1 MTSEIPP
8 PSIKSTCKLSKAIKV
23 PSSTIKANLPIVW
36 IVAEEK
42 CSVCGSCLSTGSTK
56 KHGQS
61 TAPFLTS
68 NPEKEQLYAAF
79 GRSWVQLQDVGYG
92 STGPRVSNALK
103 SCLNRSK
110 MHNDPA
116 FIRLFTPRLAS
127 KISESVK
134 TAKWYLHV
142 WFPTSEAAT
151 WSQIIPVIPE
161 FCAYVLNCRYK
172 KMVHPQV
179 LRL

>member
-23 PSSTIKANLPIVW
+23 PISTIKANLPIVW

-56 KHGQS
+56 KPGQS

-68 NPEKEQLYAAF
+68 NPEKEQLHAAF

-92 STGPRVSNALK
+92 STGPQVSNALK
-103 SCLNRSK
+103 SCLIRSK

-116 FIRLFTPRLAS
+116 FIRLFTPSKDCKVVSARLVS
-127 KISESVK
+127 NFWGCNLKPNN
-134 TAKWYLHV
+134 TGD
-142 WFPTSEAAT
+142 T
-151 WSQIIPVIPE
+151 WILCLCPE
-161 FCAYVLNCRYK
+161 L
-172 KMVHPQV
+172 QV
-179 LRL
+179 